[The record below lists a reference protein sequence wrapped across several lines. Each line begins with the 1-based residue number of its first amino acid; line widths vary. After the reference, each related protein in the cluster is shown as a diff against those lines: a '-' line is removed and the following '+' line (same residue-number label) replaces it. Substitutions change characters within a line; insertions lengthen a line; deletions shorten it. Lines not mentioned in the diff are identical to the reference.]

1 MPEAVWMTTIRKVN
15 ISLVVPAALQLTIM
29 FTRSFGKG
37 LRIVQITE
45 LNRVDPLF

>member
-1 MPEAVWMTTIRKVN
+1 MTTIREVN
-15 ISLVVPAALQLTIM
+15 VSLVVQAALQPTIM

-37 LRIVQITE
+37 LRIIQITE